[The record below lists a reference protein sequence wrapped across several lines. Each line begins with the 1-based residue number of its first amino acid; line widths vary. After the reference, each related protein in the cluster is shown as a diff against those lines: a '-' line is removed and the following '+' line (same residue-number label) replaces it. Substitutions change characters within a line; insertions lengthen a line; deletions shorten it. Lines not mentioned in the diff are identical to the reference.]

1 MDKKTIWLIIG
12 CSAIILL
19 LAAALFFMFHKMKTT
34 EKEMSEM
41 VEQMTYEKEQLEEEY
56 SEVALEMEG
65 FSYKTDN
72 DSLLKLVD
80 KEQQRVQLLLEE
92 LKTVKATNARRIAEL
107 KKELASVRSV
117 LVYYITQ
124 VDSLNTVNTQ
134 LKSENTAVRQKYE
147 QVSQTVTELS
157 KEREQMKETITK
169 ASLLEASGIVV
180 ETFTDR
186 DRKTNKIS
194 RIARFKISFMLVKN
208 ITATTGMKTVF
219 VRIITPDDYVLTK
232 NQSNVFRYEDKNIQY
247 SCKKSVEYNGENT
260 DVFLY
265 WNVEEVLNAGTYR
278 VDIFTDNQLI
288 GTQQFKL
295 EK

>member
-34 EKEMSEM
+34 EKEMGEM

-194 RIARFKISFMLVKN
+194 RIARFKISFTLVKN
-208 ITATTGMKTVF
+208 ITATIGMKTVF

>member
-1 MDKKTIWLIIG
+1 MDKKTIWIIIG

-34 EKEMSEM
+34 EKEMGEM

-194 RIARFKISFMLVKN
+194 RIARFKISFTLVKN
-208 ITATTGMKTVF
+208 ITATIGMKTVF
-219 VRIITPDDYVLTK
+219 VRIITPDDYILTK

>member
-1 MDKKTIWLIIG
+1 MDKKTIWIIIG

-34 EKEMSEM
+34 EKEMGEM

-194 RIARFKISFMLVKN
+194 RIARFKISFTLVKN

>member
-34 EKEMSEM
+34 EKEMGEM

-194 RIARFKISFMLVKN
+194 RIARFKISFTLVKN
-208 ITATTGMKTVF
+208 ITATIGMKTVF
-219 VRIITPDDYVLTK
+219 VRIITPDDYILTK

>member
-34 EKEMSEM
+34 EKEMGEM

>member
-34 EKEMSEM
+34 EKEMGEM

-194 RIARFKISFMLVKN
+194 RIARFKISFTLVKN

-219 VRIITPDDYVLTK
+219 VRIITPDDYILTK

>member
-34 EKEMSEM
+34 EKEMGEM

-194 RIARFKISFMLVKN
+194 RIARFKISFTLVKN

>member
-34 EKEMSEM
+34 EKEMGEM

-219 VRIITPDDYVLTK
+219 VRIITPDDYILTK